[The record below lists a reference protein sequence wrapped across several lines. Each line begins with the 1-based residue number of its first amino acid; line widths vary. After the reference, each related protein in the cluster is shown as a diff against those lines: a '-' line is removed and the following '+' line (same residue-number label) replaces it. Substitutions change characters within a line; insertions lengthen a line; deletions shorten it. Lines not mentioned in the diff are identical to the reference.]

1 MRNKEKITVA
11 VVDATYVLTEA
22 YYKGLPEEVLKA
34 KSEEEK
40 IEAYKLLEKNSDGKY
55 IGAIRG
61 LFSVIF
67 DAVDRL
73 NPTHITVV
81 WGTSRKSNV
90 RKEIYPNYKADT
102 NGMDEPLREQ
112 FKTAQVLLAPLVKQ
126 FTSNKYEAI
135 DLAGTI
141 ANNLK
146 DRAEVNILAG
156 NSNYLQL
163 ADISNVYLKTS
174 IADRLIEEYGLN
186 TEELPKGFFKYNE
199 SNIKYVKDLDADQIL
214 HFNSLVGVPSSG
226 IPGVKGVGATTAL
239 PLVKHFGTIDNLYKV
254 LENRDAKEL
263 TSVWKTINV
272 RNPYNKLIANKENA
286 FISKRLLTI
295 NKEVYIDTEEFNGM
309 ENTITLDK
317 VANELSKVGLLSE
330 IYVSGINESIKA
342 TNFLDLISFEGTT
355 SIRPVKN
362 NFGKFTSLELPTD
375 YNIESELLS
384 SADIEDNEKDFY
396 SLKVSAPSILL
407 NNDWDYIKYEDD
419 YDNDD
424 YDDDYEERHYEED
437 DFDDIDD
444 GGVNCEV
451 ETVLAKTKSAS
462 ENQENANQNNNE
474 VISLIETIIIK
485 KYKCNSCNNVFEL
498 SGSTPVNFCVYC
510 GSKNSSNK
518 EQLID
523 NLEDT
528 GMKIDDIKINSD
540 IESVMEYI

>member
-81 WGTSRKSNV
+81 WGTSRKSNI

-141 ANNLK
+141 ANNIK

-163 ADISNVYLKTS
+163 TDIANVYIKTS
-174 IADRLIEEYGLN
+174 AAERLIEEYNLN
-186 TEELPKGFFKYNE
+186 SDEIPNGFFKYTKE
-199 SNIKYVKDLDADQIL
+199 TLMYVKELEPSQVIG
-214 HFNSLVGVPSSG
+214 FNALVGNSSSN
-226 IPGVKGVGATTAL
+226 IPGVKGVGAVTAL
-239 PLVKHFGTIDNLYKV
+239 PLIKKFSTIENLYDEIEK
-254 LENRDAKEL
+254 LNDKEL
-263 TSVWKTINV
+263 ASLCKSIGV
-272 RNPYNKLIANKENA
+272 RNPGKKLMAGKEDA
-286 FISKRLLTI
+286 FISEKLLTI
-295 NKEVYIDTEEFNGM
+295 IKDVYVDANEFNGM

-342 TNFLDLISFEGTT
+342 TNLIDLISFEGTT
-355 SIRPVKN
+355 SIRPVRN
-362 NFGKFTSLELPTD
+362 NFGKFNSLELPTD

-384 SADIEDNEKDFY
+384 SADIEANEKEFY
-396 SLKVSAPSILL
+396 SIKVSSPSILL
-407 NNDWDYIKYEDD
+407 NNDWDYIKYEEDNDD

-424 YDDDYEERHYEED
+424 DYEERYYEE
-437 DFDDIDD
+437 DDIDD

-451 ETVLAKTKSAS
+451 EVVVAKTKSAS
-462 ENQENANQNNNE
+462 ESQENADQSNTG
-474 VISLIETIIIK
+474 ISLIETTTIVIN
-485 KYKCNSCNNVFEL
+485 KYKCNSCNNTFEL
-498 SGSTPVNFCVYC
+498 SGNTPVNFCVHC
-510 GSKNSSNK
+510 GNKNSSSK
-518 EQLID
+518 ENLID

-528 GMKIDDIKINSD
+528 GMKINDIKINRD